1 MGKRSKCFR
10 QWQSAGYKRPT
21 GRVPDGSPQ
30 MESRRRNHAEPAD
43 AGHFGANT
51 RPRTFLCLHVRSHRT
66 CQPHR
71 YGNMDGLYA
80 DDSRGGHIAHGKLV
94 SLEKMPMLIGS
105 STSLPQALR
114 KTDDEQLSFSYT
126 GSVYPTQKEALRL
139 IPFFRLHDSR
149 YAIYFHQVSEAEVES
164 IRQEM
169 ERKERKAMELANQT
183 ADIIF
188 PGEQQPESDH
198 GIRYEQAETGTDR
211 DRHFRR
217 AKGWFGYT
225 LKTSKEASRLMITTR
240 KNDPMK
246 VAILLNNERL
256 TAAPTISEA
265 DQEGFVTLCYPLPQ
279 KLGAGNY
286 PIRFSPDGT
295 EWTPAIYEIRLLE

>member
-1 MGKRSKCFR
+1 M
-10 QWQSAGYKRPT
+10 
-21 GRVPDGSPQ
+21 
-30 MESRRRNHAEPAD
+30 
-43 AGHFGANT
+43 
-51 RPRTFLCLHVRSHRT
+51 
-66 CQPHR
+66 
-71 YGNMDGLYA
+71 
-80 DDSRGGHIAHGKLV
+80 
-94 SLEKMPMLIGS
+94 
-105 STSLPQALR
+105 
-114 KTDDEQLSFSYT
+114 
-126 GSVYPTQKEALRL
+126 
-139 IPFFRLHDSR
+139 
-149 YAIYFHQVSEAEVES
+149 SEAEVES

>member
-1 MGKRSKCFR
+1 
-10 QWQSAGYKRPT
+10 
-21 GRVPDGSPQ
+21 
-30 MESRRRNHAEPAD
+30 
-43 AGHFGANT
+43 
-51 RPRTFLCLHVRSHRT
+51 
-66 CQPHR
+66 
-71 YGNMDGLYA
+71 
-80 DDSRGGHIAHGKLV
+80 
-94 SLEKMPMLIGS
+94 MLIGS
-105 STSLPQALR
+105 SASLPQALR

-225 LKTSKEASRLMITTR
+225 LKQAR
-240 KNDPMK
+240 K
-246 VAILLNNERL
+246 
-256 TAAPTISEA
+256 
-265 DQEGFVTLCYPLPQ
+265 Q
-279 KLGAGNY
+279 AG
-286 PIRFSPDGT
+286 
-295 EWTPAIYEIRLLE
+295 L